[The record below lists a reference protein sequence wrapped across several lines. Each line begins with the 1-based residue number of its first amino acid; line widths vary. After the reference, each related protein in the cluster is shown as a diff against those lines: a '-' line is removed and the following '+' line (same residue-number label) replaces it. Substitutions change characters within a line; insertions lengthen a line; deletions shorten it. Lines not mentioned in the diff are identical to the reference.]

1 MQHALS
7 NLNPS
12 VRVMLTMNT
21 LTQMSVHSILRSN
34 NYCQNT
40 FNNVY

>member
-12 VRVMLTMNT
+12 VRVMLNTNT
-21 LTQMSVHSILRSN
+21 LTQMSVHSILRFN

-40 FNNVY
+40 FHNVY